1 MNLSIDQLREI
12 WYRIHIKKTID
23 VITVIDK
30 GREYYGIF
38 LSPDAFIELLPR
50 DNMND
55 YILWKSM
62 DNTDVDYT
70 TRTETIQEFRFF
82 TNYSTSDS
90 TISTRA
96 INMTEAYFYT
106 PSANKYFNIRFGY
119 LFGLIVKVI
128 CGHGAFGNG
137 ERVVDYNAVKSLED
151 TCDYIESYIEGHR
164 FSPVIDLVRNGLDIY
179 SITGGSS
186 LSEMMC
192 LVEDIVD
199 SKTDQLTIRI
209 HTPLTSTWNGHV
221 KY

>member
-12 WYRIHIKKTID
+12 WYRIHLKKTID

-55 YILWKSM
+55 YILWKNM

-70 TRTETIQEFRFF
+70 TRIETIQEFRFF
-82 TNYSTSDS
+82 TRFSSSTPTS
-90 TISTRA
+90 TNKA

-128 CGHGAFGNG
+128 YVNG
-137 ERVVDYNAVKSLED
+137 GGIGSEKVTDYNAVESLED
-151 TCDYIESYIEGHR
+151 TCDYIESYIEEHR

-192 LVEDIVD
+192 LVEDVVD
-199 SKTDQLTIRI
+199 SKTDQLTIRV
-209 HTPLTSTWNGHV
+209 HQ
-221 KY
+221 